1 MLFNL
6 IPNGVKKNIYI
17 FPKRDSFWMLKRKSQ
32 NMTGALFMSISMAG
46 YVANDA
52 FMKLIGSELGLAQTI
67 FIRGVYCSIFIFI
80 LFIFKNEKKL
90 KECFHHF
97 PIITARS
104 SFELFATIFFLIALI
119 NMSFANVNSILQ
131 TLPLVITIAACIFL
145 KETIGYK
152 RVLAIIF
159 GFLGVLLIIKPGTS
173 NFNNYSILAILAVLS
188 VTFRDILTRKIPKNL
203 PALFLSLVTSI
214 MVTLSTGF
222 YLMFFKIWSPIDI
235 YILCNLGLAAIF
247 LMIGYFFSVEAM
259 RFGDVSFVSPFRYTL
274 IIWAMLIGYFF
285 FKEKI
290 DLLSLIGI
298 FLIIFSGLFVLYR
311 ENQIKINA

>member
-1 MLFNL
+1 
-6 IPNGVKKNIYI
+6 
-17 FPKRDSFWMLKRKSQ
+17 MLKIKSQ

-46 YVANDA
+46 YVTNDL

-80 LFIFKNEKKL
+80 LYISKNEKNI
-90 KECFHHF
+90 KECFYNF

-104 SFELFATIFFLIALI
+104 SLELFATIFFLIALI
-119 NMSFANVNSILQ
+119 NMSFANVNAILQ
-131 TLPLVITIAACIFL
+131 TLPLVITITACILL
-145 KETIGYK
+145 KETIRYK
-152 RVLAIIF
+152 RALAIIL
-159 GFLGVLLIIKPGTS
+159 GFLGVLLIIKPGTN

-298 FLIIFSGLFVLYR
+298 FFIIFSGLFVLYR
-311 ENQIKINA
+311 ENKIKINL